1 MQKSIV
7 ILLSTSMLLISKDIF
22 LRKENVSTEI
32 ITEKLRIY
40 PIVNSNQNLISFEK
54 EIINIGF
61 YLKKKIIKSPLL
73 NQTIDFSVGQLNLKK
88 AEECL
93 DNSSK
98 INYYLGSIFEI
109 LSGNLLFG
117 CKKIN

>member
-1 MQKSIV
+1 
-7 ILLSTSMLLISKDIF
+7 
-22 LRKENVSTEI
+22 
-32 ITEKLRIY
+32 ITEELRIY
-40 PIVNSNQNLISFEK
+40 PIVNSNHNLISFEK
-54 EIINIGF
+54 ESINIGF

-73 NQTIDFSVGQLNLKK
+73 NQTVDFSVGQLNLKK

-117 CKKIN
+117 CKKLINKD